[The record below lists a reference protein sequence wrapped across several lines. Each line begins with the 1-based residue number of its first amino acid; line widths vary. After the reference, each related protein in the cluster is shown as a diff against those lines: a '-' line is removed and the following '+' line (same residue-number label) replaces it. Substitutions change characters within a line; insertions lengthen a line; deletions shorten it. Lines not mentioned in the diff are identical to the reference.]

1 MITRFFKISKPFH
14 YILFLLAVTFIFFT
28 QHGNKIWTVNAAE
41 GLKLGITFLCFLLS
55 VFLLVFIITKNRL
68 TQNNSF
74 AAFYFCLFI
83 FLFPDSINNYEIV
96 ISNMFML
103 LAFRRII
110 SMNTKTNLKKKYF
123 DTGLWLCIAVF
134 FYSLSALYI
143 IPFLA
148 TILLWRTDR
157 FKHFIVFILG
167 ISSVLF
173 INLLLSIIF
182 NVSAPEIAFK
192 DLKLSFDFLSL
203 SSFQLKFS
211 FFVFFTLA
219 GCSVIKIINETIL
232 KNKPSRPLFII
243 ILLIF
248 FSSIMMALISNIYVP
263 QNFLF
268 SFFPISV
275 IAANFTQDEKSNWI
289 SNLIIVVIIGLSLFN
304 ISINF
309 LVD

>member
-14 YILFLLAVTFIFFT
+14 YILFLLATTFIFFT

-41 GLKLGITFLCFLLS
+41 GLKVGITFLCFLLS

-96 ISNMFML
+96 TSNMFML

-110 SMNTKTNLKKKYF
+110 SMSTKTNLKKKYF

-192 DLKLSFDFLSL
+192 DLKLSFDFLSF

-219 GCSVIKIINETIL
+219 GCSAIKIINETIL
-232 KNKPSRPLFII
+232 KNNPSRPLFII

-248 FSSIMMALISNIYVP
+248 FSSIMMALISNIHVP

-289 SNLIIVVIIGLSLFN
+289 SNLIIVIIIGLSLFN
-304 ISINF
+304 ISTNF
-309 LVD
+309 LLN

>member
-14 YILFLLAVTFIFFT
+14 YILFLSAAIFIFFM
-28 QHGNKIWTVNAAE
+28 QHRNKIWAVNAAE
-41 GLKLGITFLCFLLS
+41 VLKLGITFLCFLLS
-55 VFLLVFIITKNRL
+55 IFLVVFIITKNRL

-83 FLFPDSINNYEIV
+83 FLFPASINNYEII
-96 ISNMFML
+96 ISNLFIL

-110 SMNTKTNLKKKYF
+110 SMNTKVNLKKKYF
-123 DTGLWLCIAVF
+123 DSGLWLCIAVF

-167 ISSVLF
+167 ISTVLF
-173 INLLLSIIF
+173 INLLLRIIF
-182 NVSAPEIAFK
+182 NISAPEIVFK
-192 DLKLSFDFLSL
+192 DLKFSFDFLL
-203 SSFQLKFS
+203 FSSFQLKSS

-219 GCSVIKIINETIL
+219 GCSLTKVINETIL
-232 KNKPSRPLFII
+232 KNNPSRPLFII

-275 IAANFTQDEKSNWI
+275 IAANFAQDQRSNWI
-289 SNLIIVVIIGLSLFN
+289 SNLILVVIIGLSLFN

-309 LVD
+309 LVN

>member
-14 YILFLLAVTFIFFT
+14 YILFLLAVTFVFFT
-28 QHGNKIWTVNAAE
+28 QHGNKIGTVKAAE
-41 GLKLGITFLCFLLS
+41 ALKLSTTFLCFLLS
-55 VFLLVFIITKNRL
+55 LFLLVFIITKNRL
-68 TQNNSF
+68 TQNNSL

-83 FLFPDSINNYEIV
+83 FLFPDSVNNYEIV

-123 DTGLWLCIAVF
+123 DTGLWLCVAVF

-143 IPFLA
+143 VPFLA

-157 FKHFIVFILG
+157 FKHFIVFTLG
-167 ISSVLF
+167 ISTMLF
-173 INLLLSIIF
+173 INLLLSIVF
-182 NVSAPEIAFK
+182 DVSAPEIAFK
-192 DLKLSFDFLSL
+192 NLKFSFDFLYF
-203 SSFQLKFS
+203 SSFQLKSS

-219 GCSVIKIINETIL
+219 GCSVIKVINENII
-232 KNKPSRPLFII
+232 KNNPSRPVFII

-248 FSSIMMALISNIYVP
+248 FSSIVMALISNFYVP

-275 IAANFTQDEKSNWI
+275 IAANFTQDQKSNWI

-304 ISINF
+304 ISIKF
-309 LVD
+309 LVN

>member
-14 YILFLLAVTFIFFT
+14 YILFLLGLTFTFFI
-28 QHGNKIWTVNAAE
+28 QHRNKSGTESLTA
-41 GLKLGITFLCFLLS
+41 GLELGITFLCFLLS
-55 VFLLVFIITKNRL
+55 IFLVVFIITKNRL

-74 AAFYFCLFI
+74 AALYFCLFI
-83 FLFPDSINNYEIV
+83 FLFPDSLNNYGII

-110 SMNTKTNLKKKYF
+110 SMNTKTNLKKKYY

-148 TILLWRTDR
+148 TIFLWRTDR
-157 FKHFIVFILG
+157 FKNIIVFFLG
-167 ISSVLF
+167 ITTVLF
-173 INLLLSIIF
+173 LNLLLSIIF
-182 NVSAPEIAFK
+182 NFSAPEIAFQ
-192 DLKLSFDFLSL
+192 DLKFSFDFLSF
-203 SSFQLKFS
+203 SSFQLKVSYFAL
-211 FFVFFTLA
+211 FTLA
-219 GCSVIKIINETIL
+219 GCSVVKIINGTIL
-232 KNKPSRPLFII
+232 KNNPSRPLFII

-248 FSSIMMALISNIYVP
+248 ISSIIMALISNINVP

-275 IAANFTQDEKSNWI
+275 IAANFTQDQKSNWI
-289 SNLIIVVIIGLSLFN
+289 SNLIIIVIIGLSLFN
-304 ISINF
+304 IYINL
-309 LVD
+309 LVN

>member
-1 MITRFFKISKPFH
+1 MKAPLFIIGLYLLCKYKLTIKMITRFFKISKPFH
-14 YILFLLAVTFIFFT
+14 YILFLLAVTFVFFT
-28 QHGNKIWTVNAAE
+28 QHGNKIWTVNAAK
-41 GLKLGITFLCFLLS
+41 GLNVGITFLCFLVS

-157 FKHFIVFILG
+157 FKHFVVFILG

-173 INLLLSIIF
+173 INLLLSIMF
-182 NVSAPEIAFK
+182 NV
-192 DLKLSFDFLSL
+192 
-203 SSFQLKFS
+203 QL
-211 FFVFFTLA
+211 
-219 GCSVIKIINETIL
+219 
-232 KNKPSRPLFII
+232 
-243 ILLIF
+243 
-248 FSSIMMALISNIYVP
+248 
-263 QNFLF
+263 
-268 SFFPISV
+268 
-275 IAANFTQDEKSNWI
+275 
-289 SNLIIVVIIGLSLFN
+289 
-304 ISINF
+304 
-309 LVD
+309 

>member
-14 YILFLLAVTFIFFT
+14 YILFLLAVTFVFFT
-28 QHGNKIWTVNAAE
+28 QHGNKIGTVKAAE
-41 GLKLGITFLCFLLS
+41 ALKLGTTFLCFLLS
-55 VFLLVFIITKNRL
+55 LFLLVFIITKNRL
-68 TQNNSF
+68 TQNNSL

-83 FLFPDSINNYEIV
+83 FLFPDSVNNYEIV

-110 SMNTKTNLKKKYF
+110 SMNTNTNLKKKYF
-123 DTGLWLCIAVF
+123 DTGLWLCVAVF

-143 IPFLA
+143 VPFLA

-157 FKHFIVFILG
+157 FKHFIVFTFG
-167 ISSVLF
+167 ISTMLF
-173 INLLLSIIF
+173 INLLLSIVF
-182 NVSAPEIAFK
+182 DVSAPEIVFK
-192 DLKLSFDFLSL
+192 NLKFSFDFLYF
-203 SSFQLKFS
+203 SSFQLKSS

-219 GCSVIKIINETIL
+219 GCSVIKVINENII
-232 KNKPSRPLFII
+232 KNNPSRPLFII

-248 FSSIMMALISNIYVP
+248 FSSILMALISNFYVP

-275 IAANFTQDEKSNWI
+275 IAANFTQDQKSNWI

-304 ISINF
+304 ISIKF
-309 LVD
+309 LVN

>member
-14 YILFLLAVTFIFFT
+14 YILFLLATTFIFFT

-41 GLKLGITFLCFLLS
+41 GLKVGITFLCFLLS

-96 ISNMFML
+96 TSNMFML

-110 SMNTKTNLKKKYF
+110 SMSTKTNLKKKYF

-192 DLKLSFDFLSL
+192 DLKLSFDFLSF

-219 GCSVIKIINETIL
+219 GCSAIKIINETIL
-232 KNKPSRPLFII
+232 KNNPSRPLFII

-248 FSSIMMALISNIYVP
+248 FSSIMMALISNIHVP

-289 SNLIIVVIIGLSLFN
+289 SNLIIAVIIGLSLFN

-309 LVD
+309 LVN